1 LNLPVFHR
9 YISLLPTVEEDGEE
23 PEKEMGDA
31 NAEDIVDEKQWDDK
45 EDKDDDGGEDGRD
58 KEEEK
63 FEKDSKMQGE
73 AIEGEMRT
81 KEDEDDGNDKVSL
94 VSISVVRCFSSS
106 PFCTSLLAAGQAR
119 PGQGRCEGAR
129 AE

>member
-1 LNLPVFHR
+1 
-9 YISLLPTVEEDGEE
+9 LLQLFTEEDGEE

-45 EDKDDDGGEDGRD
+45 EDNDDGGEDGGN

-81 KEDEDDGNDKVSL
+81 KEDDDEGNDKVR
-94 VSISVVRCFSSS
+94 VKASVDGVLLKCF
-106 PFCTSLLAAGQAR
+106 
-119 PGQGRCEGAR
+119 
-129 AE
+129 

>member
-1 LNLPVFHR
+1 
-9 YISLLPTVEEDGEE
+9 
-23 PEKEMGDA
+23 MGDA

-81 KEDEDDGNDKVSL
+81 KEDEDDGNDKVVL
-94 VSISVVRCFSSS
+94 EHFLRCCVFLAYDGISVSC
-106 PFCTSLLAAGQAR
+106 L
-119 PGQGRCEGAR
+119 
-129 AE
+129 